1 MLDPDTIYTGVYYHS
16 ILECSYSVL
25 HFLILSAFSPP
36 RRKEPS
42 SHSEESPKPTVSPSD
57 VGELEKEMEEADK
70 KETKEPP
77 KTPKTP
83 KELETVGGEE
93 VEEALTKSEESNDLH
108 DH

>member
-1 MLDPDTIYTGVYYHS
+1 MLDPDTICTGVYYHS
-16 ILECSYSVL
+16 ILEYSCSVL

-77 KTPKTP
+77 KTPK
-83 KELETVGGEE
+83 ELETVGGEE

>member
-1 MLDPDTIYTGVYYHS
+1 M
-16 ILECSYSVL
+16 
-25 HFLILSAFSPP
+25 
-36 RRKEPS
+36 
-42 SHSEESPKPTVSPSD
+42 SPSD

-70 KETKEPP
+70 KETKEP
-77 KTPKTP
+77 PKTP